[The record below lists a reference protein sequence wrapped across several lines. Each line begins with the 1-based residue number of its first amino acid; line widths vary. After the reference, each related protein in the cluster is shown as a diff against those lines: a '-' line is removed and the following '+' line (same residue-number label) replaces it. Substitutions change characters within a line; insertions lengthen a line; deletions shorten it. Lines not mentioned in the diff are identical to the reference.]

1 MSRRHNASK
10 SAGTLIVTM
19 ILVCDSCKTA
29 HVAQALAWQ
38 VSKLVVAQ
46 DQLQKVLDAK
56 PNDEA
61 ALRQA
66 LKKAT
71 DAGLTGARSSVVRA
85 VQKHLRQARM
95 SVC

>member
-1 MSRRHNASK
+1 MHDRTCAL
-10 SAGTLIVTM
+10 A
-19 ILVCDSCKTA
+19 
-29 HVAQALAWQ
+29 VAQALARE
-38 VSKLVVAQ
+38 VAKLVVAQ
-46 DQLQKVLDAK
+46 DELQKVFDAK
-56 PNDEA
+56 PDDEA

-85 VQKHLRQARM
+85 VQEHLRQARM